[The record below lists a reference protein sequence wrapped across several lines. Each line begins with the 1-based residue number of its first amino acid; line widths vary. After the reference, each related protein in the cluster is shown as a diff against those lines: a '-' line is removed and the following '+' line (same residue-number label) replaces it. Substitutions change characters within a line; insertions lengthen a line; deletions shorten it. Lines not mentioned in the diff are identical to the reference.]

1 MKNTIIILVL
11 VFALNNGYAQESTK
25 KSRRELKAEKISQ
38 QKEAVKKLVEGKSF
52 VFDARTATSPTAG
65 TVNITYPYSV
75 KLNKDSIYSYL
86 PYYGRAYSAEY
97 GSTESPMV
105 FNLPVQELE
114 ITKNKKKGYQ
124 VNVKV
129 KRGMDY
135 INFNFDVSE
144 TGNTTLTVNSSNRQ
158 VITYYGELAA
168 KKEKDNS

>member
-11 VFALNNGYAQESTK
+11 VLALNNGYAQESTK

-65 TVNITYPYSV
+65 TINITYPYNV

-105 FNLPVQELE
+105 FDLPIQELTIE
-114 ITKNKKKGYQ
+114 KKAKKGYQ
-124 VNVKV
+124 VEVKV
-129 KRGMDY
+129 KKEMDI
-135 INFNFDVSE
+135 INFIFSISE
-144 TGNTTLTVNSSNRQ
+144 TGTTTLTVNSSNRQ
-158 VITYYGELAA
+158 VITYYGNLA
-168 KKEKDNS
+168 EKNKPDNS